1 MCLVQAEAQEQA
13 AAIRQLQEDGV
24 SRSPQR
30 GASEGAMPCIVTC
43 EPPTSGN
50 WIASFDSGGAEERAC
65 ARLERASP
73 AAPSQ
78 PAHFDPFCIAPP
90 GAGPLPERDAAAAVP
105 ASGGSGSPVKADGAA
120 RHRRTTSEPTLVD
133 SWGREFRL

>member
-1 MCLVQAEAQEQA
+1 MQAEAQEQA
-13 AAIRQLQEDGV
+13 GAIRQLQEDGV

-30 GASEGAMPCIVTC
+30 GACEGAMPCIVTC
-43 EPPTSGN
+43 EPPTSGT
-50 WIASFDSGGAEERAC
+50 WIAFDSGGAEERAC
-65 ARLERASP
+65 NRLERASP

-78 PAHFDPFCIAPP
+78 PAHFDPFGIAPS
-90 GAGPLPERDAAAAVP
+90 GAGPLPEREVAAAVP
-105 ASGGSGSPVKADGAA
+105 ASGGFGSPVKADGAA